1 MAVARLLSVLLIP
14 PILAVG
20 VVYAGTGDVWFDA
33 SRARE
38 HGRVVTWQGRAFT
51 NRRGFAMW
59 LESTGK
65 DYREWAKRH
74 RAAAARLSGHAQPR
88 GALARR
94 ARDDRDAAA
103 TPPPATRWGRS
114 GLLAL
119 AAGAAALLAIAVV
132 RRLPYV
138 PIRTVSVAYGA
149 GAIRFLVTSA
159 ASAERRLAARPRAP
173 PVSIR
178 VRSLLTAITGNAA
191 PLVRPSSGGVPA
203 STLRAVRTGRAAAA
217 RLAQPLTRPRW
228 EKDDGRRVAAA
239 IGNSARR
246 AVAFAFRAA
255 RISAR
260 RVALLA
266 SDELARHNR
275 EDVVFALLGL
285 ALAVAAGIFLPLV
298 LTR

>member
-1 MAVARLLSVLLIP
+1 VAVARLLSVLLIP

-20 VVYAGTGDVWFDA
+20 VVYAGTGSVWFDA

-38 HGRVVTWQGRAFT
+38 QGRVVEWQDRAFT

-74 RAAAARLSGHAQPR
+74 RAAAARLSGHGQRR

-94 ARDDRDAAA
+94 ARDDRDSASS
-103 TPPPATRWGRS
+103 PPPATRWGRS
-114 GLLAL
+114 ALLAL

-191 PLVRPSSGGVPA
+191 PLVRPSSGGVSA
-203 STLRAVRTGRAAAA
+203 STLRPVRTGRAAA
-217 RLAQPLTRPRW
+217 RLARPLTRPRW

-246 AVAFAFRAA
+246 AVAFALRVA

-260 RVALLA
+260 RVATLA

-275 EDVVFALLGL
+275 ADVVFALLGL
-285 ALAVAAGIFLPLV
+285 ALAVAAGVFLPLV

>member
-14 PILAVG
+14 PMLAVG
-20 VVYAGTGDVWFDA
+20 VVYVGTGSVWFDA

-38 HGRVVTWQGRAFT
+38 QGRVVTWQGRAFT

-65 DYREWAKRH
+65 NYREWAKRH
-74 RAAAARLSGHAQPR
+74 RAAAARLSGHTQPR
-88 GALARR
+88 AALARR
-94 ARDDRDAAA
+94 ARDDRASAS

-119 AAGAAALLAIAVV
+119 AAGAAALLGIAVV
-132 RRLPYV
+132 RRLPRV

-149 GAIRFLVTSA
+149 GAIRFLAVGA

-173 PVSIR
+173 PVSVR
-178 VRSLLTAITGNAA
+178 VRSLLTAITANAA
-191 PLVRPSSGGVPA
+191 PLVRPSPGGLPA
-203 STLRAVRTGRAAAA
+203 STLRAARTGRAAAG

-228 EKDDGRRVAAA
+228 EKDDGRRVVAA
-239 IGNSARR
+239 IGNR
-246 AVAFAFRAA
+246 AGRAAAFAVHVAQR
-255 RISAR
+255 SAR
-260 RVALLA
+260 RVGVLA
-266 SDELARHNR
+266 SNELARHSR
-275 EDVVFALLGL
+275 EDVVFGLLGL
-285 ALAVAAGIFLPLV
+285 VLAVAAGIFVPLM